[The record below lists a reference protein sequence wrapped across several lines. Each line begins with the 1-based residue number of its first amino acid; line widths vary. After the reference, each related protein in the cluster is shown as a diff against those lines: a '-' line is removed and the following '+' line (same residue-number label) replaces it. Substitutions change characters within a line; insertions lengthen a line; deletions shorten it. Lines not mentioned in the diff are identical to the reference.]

1 MSVPVDNDNKDNN
14 STSNDNDNNGGDNVC
29 TSCINEMSKN

>member
-14 STSNDNDNNGGDNVC
+14 SSANDNDNNGGDNVC
-29 TSCINEMSKN
+29 TSCINEMSNN